1 MTKTLSTSWNIHI
14 GFSSAMV
21 AIMMSLALL
30 FAPPVKADEES
41 VWLTTGEWSRHDH
54 NQSCSADGSDCHDKY
69 RQNNTGV
76 GLQIDFDRDVSS
88 VLGWYN
94 NSLRNESV
102 YLGMTY
108 APIHVGGAKL
118 GVMSAVATG
127 YYYVPVPIASIYASY
142 EYERYGVNVFWLP
155 DVVVAIQLKVK
166 IK

>member
-1 MTKTLSTSWNIHI
+1 MKPALSTSWNLHI
-14 GFSSAMV
+14 IVSSILAGV
-21 AIMMSLALL
+21 MMCLALL
-30 FAPPVKADEES
+30 FAPTANADAES

-54 NQSCSADGSDCHDKY
+54 NQSCPSDGSPCHDKY

-94 NSLRNESV
+94 NSIRHESV

-108 APIHVGGAKL
+108 APLHVGNAKF
-118 GVMSAVATG
+118 GVMGSVATG
-127 YYYVPVPIASIYASY
+127 YFYVPVPIASVYASY
-142 EYERYGVNVFWLP
+142 ESDQYGVNVFWLP